1 MKSTLLLPLLLLS
14 SWFAHAQEIKPV
26 SEIFKIMEA
35 SRIGYQLDINDEKK
49 YPQPERVRLFNTTYT
64 ISDAEGRVEIFSF
77 QPSAEVDSLFNR
89 AETLFGEKRFA
100 QARDLYQQIY
110 ELDSTFTKV
119 LPYIAQTYGIQGD
132 LRRAKEYYSLAITK
146 NPTDYFAHW
155 MLADIFRMSG
165 QPDEVLRQL
174 VFAHLFNRNH
184 LGIQEDLRKTLE
196 ARKIIL
202 PEWQFEPEMEMA
214 QTGAQEV
221 QIVASTAW
229 LPYAIARAV
238 WTYEPGYKEAY
249 QATDSDFSLLGAA
262 EALGALLDANEK
274 NKKFLKTPMMKAL
287 QASLDEKMLVGFIMY
302 EMLLPEYP
310 LTSKQLSTKQFYAA
324 AEYLLQVR
332 CTGKTISFESLLP
345 E

>member
-1 MKSTLLLPLLLLS
+1 MKSSLLLPLLLLC

-64 ISDAEGRVEIFSF
+64 ITDAEGRVEIFTF
-77 QPSAEVDSLFNR
+77 QPGPEVDSLFNR
-89 AETLFGEKRFA
+89 AEALFQEKRFA

-132 LRRAKEYYSLAITK
+132 LRRAKEFYALALVK

-165 QPDEVLRQL
+165 QPDEALRQL

-202 PEWQFEPEMEMA
+202 PEWQFEPQMEMA
-214 QTGAQEV
+214 QTGAQSV
-221 QIVASTAW
+221 QLVASTAW
-229 LPYAIARAV
+229 LPYAIAKAV
-238 WTYEPGYKEAY
+238 WDYEPGYQEAY
-249 QATDSDFSLLGAA
+249 GASENDFSVLGAA
-262 EALGALLDANEK
+262 EALGALLDGNRE
-274 NKKFLKTPMMKAL
+274 NKKFLKTPMMKTL
-287 QASLDEKMLVGFIMY
+287 QASLDDKQLLGFIVY
-302 EMLLPEYP
+302 EMLLPQYP
-310 LTSKQLSTKQFYAA
+310 AAAKRLDTKQFYAA